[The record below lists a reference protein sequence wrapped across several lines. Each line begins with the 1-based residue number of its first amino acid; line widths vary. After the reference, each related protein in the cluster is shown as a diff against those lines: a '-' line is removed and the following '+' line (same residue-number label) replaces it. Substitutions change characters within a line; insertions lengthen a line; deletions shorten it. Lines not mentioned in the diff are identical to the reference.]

1 MHPACKNVTPS
12 VPKRSFLRNLQAILR
27 DLSDLQNIDWL
38 TTTKNSSNSGTR
50 TGTSGINTSGIRC
63 E

>member
-1 MHPACKNVTPS
+1 
-12 VPKRSFLRNLQAILR
+12 LR

-38 TTTKNSSNSGTR
+38 TTTKNSGNSGTR